1 MGFLRV
7 DAGFGL
13 LVDSINQCIED
24 CVPFTTFLCAWMSL
38 FCILYRIMGM
48 GVAEGDYGTAPTIL
62 NNIAVYG
69 LQTYRNTVGDD
80 APPIYPYWDAQTQ
93 KSMKYQ

>member
-1 MGFLRV
+1 MG
-7 DAGFGL
+7 
-13 LVDSINQCIED
+13 I
-24 CVPFTTFLCAWMSL
+24 
-38 FCILYRIMGM
+38 
-48 GVAEGDYGTAPTIL
+48 AEGDYGTAPTIL